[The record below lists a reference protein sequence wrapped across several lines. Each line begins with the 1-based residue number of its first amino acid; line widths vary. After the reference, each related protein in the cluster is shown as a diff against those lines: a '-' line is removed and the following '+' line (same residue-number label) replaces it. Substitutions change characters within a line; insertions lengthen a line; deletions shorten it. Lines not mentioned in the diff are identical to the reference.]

1 MAERSI
7 IMNLPT
13 KLTVLR
19 LILSLVIIVLLCF
32 PFYLVGL
39 QFPTF
44 AIGAVAFE
52 SQYIVAGIIFI
63 IASLTDW
70 LDGYL
75 ARKNNQITDT
85 GKMLDA
91 IADKVLVNS
100 VLIILAAH
108 GYIHEIVPVII
119 VLRDIV
125 VNAIKMEAAGK
136 GKVVAAIGSGK
147 LKTATL
153 MVGTTLALFCNAP
166 FEYCGIYVDDIL
178 LFIACLLSIVSAV
191 QYFNINKELIF
202 PKKAK

>member
-1 MAERSI
+1 
-7 IMNLPT
+7 MNLPT

-19 LILSLVIIVLLCF
+19 LILSLVVIGLLCF
-32 PFYLVGL
+32 PFYSVGL
-39 QFPTF
+39 QFPTYS
-44 AIGAVAFE
+44 IGGIAVE
-52 SQYIVAGIIFI
+52 LQYIISGVIFV
-63 IASLTDW
+63 IASFTDF

-108 GYIHEIVPVII
+108 GFINVIIPVVI

-153 MVGTTLALFCNAP
+153 MVGTTLAFFYNLP
-166 FEYCGIYVDDIL
+166 FSLWNIRVDS
-178 LFIACLLSIVSAV
+178 CLLYVACVLSIISAV
-191 QYFNINKELIF
+191 QYFNMNKDIIF
-202 PKKAK
+202 NKSEKA